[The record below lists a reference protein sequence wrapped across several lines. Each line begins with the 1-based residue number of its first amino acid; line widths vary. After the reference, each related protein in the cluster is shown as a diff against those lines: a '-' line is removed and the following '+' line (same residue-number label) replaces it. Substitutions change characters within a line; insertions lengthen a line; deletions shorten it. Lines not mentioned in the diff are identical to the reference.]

1 MKKYVFILIF
11 CLFIGLSPVLAQ
23 RGCCSHH
30 GGVSGCSSYG
40 RQVCN
45 DGTLSPT
52 CTCESAVAVI
62 KGCTN
67 SSAINYN
74 SSANKDD
81 GSCKYKVIK
90 KDYEDIPYETTYE
103 EDGTLNNGDEVVAT
117 EGNNGIRT
125 ITYELIVDS
134 NNKELNRNEVDSTIT
149 TPVVNKVIKRNTN
162 SVATDEEVVP
172 VEETDDSQITTNN
185 DAKETKEPTASDT
198 VCGLIGLTILIGG
211 PIFLIRKIFK
221 K

>member
-1 MKKYVFILIF
+1 
-11 CLFIGLSPVLAQ
+11 
-23 RGCCSHH
+23 
-30 GGVSGCSSYG
+30 
-40 RQVCN
+40 
-45 DGTLSPT
+45 
-52 CTCESAVAVI
+52 
-62 KGCTN
+62 
-67 SSAINYN
+67 
-74 SSANKDD
+74 
-81 GSCKYKVIK
+81 VIK